1 MAIYDILSLIG
12 GLAVF
17 LYGMNVL
24 SSSLTKTS
32 SGKLEQSLHKL
43 TSSRLRSI
51 LLGLVTTAVIQSS
64 SAVTVMLVG
73 LVNSGIMT
81 FKQSIGVILG
91 SNVGTTVTAWIL
103 SLTGIDSSNVF
114 VNLLKPASFS
124 PIIAII
130 GIGIIMMS
138 KNSKRRDIG
147 HVMVGFAV
155 LMFGMEMMGDA
166 MKPLAESESFANFLI
181 LFSNPIMGVL
191 AGAIFTGII
200 QSSSA
205 SIGIL
210 QALSLTGTVT
220 LSTAIPI
227 VLGMNIGTC
236 VTALISSIGVNKNAR
251 RVAISHVG
259 FKIIGTVVF
268 LILFY
273 LLNSLIGFTFV
284 DKMASPLSIAVFH
297 TFFNIFTTL
306 ILIPFLDRIE
316 KLVMFI
322 VRDKSGAREKYVLL
336 DRRLLLNPPFAVD
349 HCKTV
354 TIQMAEKV
362 KESLYATFSILKKYD
377 PHKARLIEISE
388 DEIDNFEDKLGT
400 YLVEISSKSLTLA
413 DSRKVSMLLQNIGDF
428 ERMGDHSLNILNSI
442 KEMKTKKIDFSEAA
456 WKDINVVVKALTEII
471 HLAINSFINEDLDS
485 AQMVEPLEQVIDTL
499 VFEIKSRHTLRVRDG
514 QCNLELGFIFA
525 DFATNFERISDHCS
539 NIAVCLIEVDKGS
552 FDTHE
557 YLKQV
562 KGSTE
567 SFFSETFNMYKKK
580 YTLP

>member
-1 MAIYDILSLIG
+1 MTIFDILALIG

-17 LYGMNVL
+17 LYGMNAL

-32 SGKLEQSLHKL
+32 SGKLEQSLQRL
-43 TSSRLRSI
+43 TSSRLKSI
-51 LLGLVTTAVIQSS
+51 LLGLVTTAIIQSS

-81 FKQSIGVILG
+81 LKQSLGVVLG
-91 SNVGTTVTAWIL
+91 SNIGTTVTAWIL
-103 SLTGIDSSNVF
+103 SLAGIDSSNVF
-114 VNLLKPASFS
+114 VRLLKPESFS
-124 PIIAII
+124 PVIAII
-130 GIGIIMMS
+130 GVAFIMMS

-147 HVMVGFAV
+147 YVMVGFAV
-155 LMFGMEMMGDA
+155 LMFGMEMMSGA
-166 MKPLAESESFANFLI
+166 MKPLAESESFAKFLI

-191 AGAIFTGII
+191 AGTIFTGII

-205 SIGIL
+205 SVGIL

-220 LSTAIPI
+220 FSTAIPI

-251 RVAISHVG
+251 RVAISHIG

-268 LILFY
+268 LILFN
-273 LLNSLIGFTFV
+273 LLDVAVGFTFL
-284 DKMASPLSIAVFH
+284 KGMASPLSIAVFH
-297 TFFNIFTTL
+297 TCFNIFNTL
-306 ILIPFLDRIE
+306 LLLPFLNRLE
-316 KLVMFI
+316 KLVTMV
-322 VRDKSGAREKYVLL
+322 VRDKSGAAEEYVLL

-354 TIQMAEKV
+354 TNQMAEKV
-362 KESLYATFSILKKYD
+362 RESLSMVFSILRKYD
-377 PHKARLIEISE
+377 AQKARLVESIE
-388 DEIDNFEDKLGT
+388 DEIDSYEDKLGT

-428 ERMGDHSLNILNSI
+428 ERMADHSLNILKSI
-442 KEMKTKKIDFSEAA
+442 KEMNTKKIDFSEAA
-456 WKDINVVVKALTEII
+456 WNDIDVVIKALTEII
-471 HLAINSFINEDLDS
+471 ELAINSFINEDLNS
-485 AQMVEPLEQVIDTL
+485 AHMVEPLEQVIDAL
-499 VFEIKSRHTLRVRDG
+499 IFEMKSRHTLRVREG

-525 DFATNFERISDHCS
+525 DLATNLERISDHCS
-539 NIAVCLIEVDKGS
+539 NIAVCMIEVDKGS

-562 KGSTE
+562 KSSTGSL
-567 SFFSETFNMYKKK
+567 FSETFDMYRKK
-580 YTLP
+580 YMLP